1 MYHHMY
7 NVPTRYESVFCGFV
21 FSPFWDPF
29 NFSVSQMPSSDWLIG
44 LGAIMCLFSWRVYVL
59 VMVMLLL
66 FDRLVKWSVAWL
78 SYDRVF
84 LTVTSCLVSCVYL
97 IYLSFTELI
106 VLKPNKNVNNR
117 QWTTKKK
124 LLTIDVGPEVVFSS
138 VLCMWMTR
146 FSITT
151 SFSYQVLSCI
161 RPTKH

>member
-1 MYHHMY
+1 M
-7 NVPTRYESVFCGFV
+7 VCEPRSGLKDWGWGRIKTRLS
-21 FSPFWDPF
+21 D
-29 NFSVSQMPSSDWLIG
+29 QIPSKEGNIQIIRVGLI
-44 LGAIMCLFSWRVYVL
+44 GAIMCLFSWRVYVL

-106 VLKPNKNVNNR
+106 VLKPNMNVNNR

>member
-1 MYHHMY
+1 M
-7 NVPTRYESVFCGFV
+7 PTSSLKKTIFAAIPETPTWIFEIYISK
-21 FSPFWDPF
+21 STKSYWSL
-29 NFSVSQMPSSDWLIG
+29 NFRRMAPLPP
-44 LGAIMCLFSWRVYVL
+44 LLLLAYLFSWRVYVL

-151 SFSYQVLSCI
+151 SFSYQVL
-161 RPTKH
+161 